1 MATNQSEDF
10 GKFEELFWGVTR
22 DMGRIWKDI
31 FISHFPGSQSQLVF
45 TLARKGRLKM
55 SELAKI
61 LGLTA
66 GAVTAASDKLI
77 ENGYVLRIRDDR
89 DRRIIYLEITDKGR
103 EELHGLRLAGRMK
116 MSEAF
121 GDMDAGQL
129 SIMISVFEQAAH
141 NISVMKGLEE

>member
-1 MATNQSEDF
+1 MGNDHSEDF
-10 GKFEELFWGVTR
+10 GKFEELFWNVTR

-77 ENGYVLRIRDDR
+77 ENGYVLRIRDDK

-103 EELHGLRLAGRMK
+103 KELQQLRLAGRRK
-116 MSEAF
+116 MAEAF
-121 GDMDAGQL
+121 AGMDAAQL
-129 SIMISVFEQAAH
+129 EVMLIVFEQAAT
-141 NISVMKGLEE
+141 NISAMKGLKE

>member
-1 MATNQSEDF
+1 MGTNQSEEF
-10 GKFEELFWGVTR
+10 VQFEELFWNVTR

-77 ENGYVLRIRDDR
+77 ENGYVSRIRDDK

-103 EELHGLRLAGRMK
+103 DELHQLRLAGRRK

-121 GDMDAGQL
+121 AGVEPEQL
-129 SIMISVFEQAAH
+129 SVMLTVFEQAAD